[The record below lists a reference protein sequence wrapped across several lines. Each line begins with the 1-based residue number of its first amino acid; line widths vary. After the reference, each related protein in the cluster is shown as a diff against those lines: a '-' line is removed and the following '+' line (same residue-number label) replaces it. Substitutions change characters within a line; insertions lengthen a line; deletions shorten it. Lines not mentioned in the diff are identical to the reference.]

1 MQVFRSEIKVGLLVV
16 TSFILFV
23 IGIFVVSDV
32 RSLWDKKK
40 TLVILFHYADGITV
54 GSPVWYAGFEVGG
67 VKDIRIA
74 SGVADRIAITV
85 KISPDARVRKDS
97 RAEIRSLG
105 MMGAKYV
112 EISPGSAES
121 PELTSGDVL
130 EGKSPAALSE
140 IIETGGKVASG
151 LVELIGQAKELVFE
165 VRNEYSIKET
175 IQNANALVVQLK
187 ENTAD
192 LGPIMKNVRQ
202 VTGQG
207 GKDLVSLI
215 GEVRDTN
222 RDVQKRLGSIESEL
236 TRTLGQAG
244 RGFSEAEEA
253 VKGLHSIIDAN
264 GDDIASI
271 ISHLNETSRHLEA
284 LSEDLRL
291 HPWKVV
297 WKTDG
302 AVDSVSSAAQWREKG
317 RIGPYG
323 KKKAGSGKQEAFP
336 DAH

>member
-1 MQVFRSEIKVGLLVV
+1 MQVFRSEIKVGLLVLI
-16 TSFILFV
+16 SFILFV

-40 TLVILFHYADGITV
+40 TLVILFHYADGITA

-85 KISPDARVRKDS
+85 RISPDARVRKDS
-97 RAEIRSLG
+97 SAEIRSLG

-112 EISPGSAES
+112 EISPGSPDS
-121 PELTSGDVL
+121 PELASGDVI
-130 EGKSPAALSE
+130 EGKSPASLSE

-151 LVELIGQAKELVFE
+151 LVDLVQEAKDLVSE
-165 VRNEYSIKET
+165 VRNEYTIKET
-175 IQNANALVVQLK
+175 IQNANALLIQLR
-187 ENTAD
+187 EHTAD
-192 LGPIMKNVRQ
+192 LGPIMKNIRQ

-207 GKDLVSLI
+207 GNEFVSLI
-215 GEVRDTN
+215 REVRDTN
-222 RDVQKRLGSIESEL
+222 KDVQKRLGSIETEL

-244 RGFSEAEEA
+244 QGFSEATEA
-253 VKGLHSIIDAN
+253 AKGLRSILDAN
-264 GDDIASI
+264 EDNIASMV
-271 ISHLNETSRHLEA
+271 SHLNETSRHLEA
-284 LSEDLRL
+284 LSEDIRL

-302 AVDSVSSAAQWREKG
+302 AVDASNAAQWREKG

-323 KKKAGSGKQEAFP
+323 KQ
-336 DAH
+336 

>member
-16 TSFILFV
+16 ISFILFV
-23 IGIFVVSDV
+23 VGIFVVSDV

-40 TLVILFHYADGITV
+40 TLVILFHYADGITA

-85 KISPDARVRKDS
+85 RISPDARVRKDS
-97 RAEIRSLG
+97 SAEIRSLG

-112 EISPGSAES
+112 EISPGSPDS
-121 PELTSGDVL
+121 PELASGDVI
-130 EGKSPAALSE
+130 EGKSPASLSE

-151 LVELIGQAKELVFE
+151 LVDLVQEAKDLVSE
-165 VRNEYSIKET
+165 VRNEYTIKET
-175 IQNANALVVQLK
+175 IQNANALLIQLR
-187 ENTAD
+187 EHTAD
-192 LGPIMKNVRQ
+192 LGPIMKNIRK

-207 GKDLVSLI
+207 GDEFVSLI
-215 GEVRDTN
+215 REVRDTN
-222 RDVQKRLGSIESEL
+222 KDVQKRLGTIETEL
-236 TRTLGQAG
+236 TKTLGQAG
-244 RGFSEAEEA
+244 QGFSEATEA
-253 VKGLHSIIDAN
+253 AKGLRSILDSN
-264 GDDIASI
+264 DDNIASMV
-271 ISHLNETSRHLEA
+271 SHLNETSRHLEA
-284 LSEDLRL
+284 LSEDIRL

-302 AVDSVSSAAQWREKG
+302 AIDASNAAQWREKG

-323 KKKAGSGKQEAFP
+323 KQ
-336 DAH
+336 

>member
-16 TSFILFV
+16 ISFILFV

-40 TLVILFHYADGITV
+40 TLLILFQYADGITA

-67 VKDIRIA
+67 VKDIRLA
-74 SGVADRIAITV
+74 PGVADRIALTV
-85 KISPDARVRKDS
+85 RISPDARVRKDS

-112 EISPGSAES
+112 EISPGSPES
-121 PELTSGDVL
+121 PELASGDVL
-130 EGKSPAALSE
+130 EGKSPASLSE

-151 LVELIGQAKELVFE
+151 LVDLVGEAKALVFE
-165 VRNEYSIKET
+165 VRNEYAIKET
-175 IQNANALVVQLK
+175 IQNANALLVQVK
-187 ENTAD
+187 EHTAD
-192 LGPIMKNVRQ
+192 LGPIMKNIRQ
-202 VTGQG
+202 VSGQG
-207 GKDLVSLI
+207 GKELVSLI

-222 RDVQKRLGSIESEL
+222 RDVQKRLGSIEAEL

-253 VKGLHSIIDAN
+253 VKGLRSILASNEDN
-264 GDDIASI
+264 IASI
-271 ISHLNETSRHLEA
+271 ISHLNETSRHVEA
-284 LSEDLRL
+284 LSEDIRL

-297 WKTDG
+297 WKADG
-302 AVDSVSSAAQWREKG
+302 VVGSASDAAQWREKG

-323 KKKAGSGKQEAFP
+323 KK
-336 DAH
+336 

>member
-16 TSFILFV
+16 ISFILFV

-40 TLVILFHYADGITV
+40 TLVILFQYADGITA

-67 VKDIRIA
+67 VKDIRLAPGI
-74 SGVADRIAITV
+74 ADRIAITV
-85 KISPDARVRKDS
+85 RISPDARVRKDS

-121 PELTSGDVL
+121 AELESGDVL
-130 EGKSPAALSE
+130 EGKSPASLSE
-140 IIETGGKVASG
+140 IIETGGKVALG
-151 LVELIGQAKELVFE
+151 LVDLVGEAKALVSE
-165 VRNEYSIKET
+165 VRNEYTIKET
-175 IQNANALVVQLK
+175 IQNANALLVQVK
-187 ENTAD
+187 EHTAD
-192 LGPIMKNVRQ
+192 LGPIMKNIRQ
-202 VTGQG
+202 VSGQG
-207 GKDLVSLI
+207 GKELVSLI

-222 RDVQKRLGSIESEL
+222 RDVQKRLGSIEAALSK
-236 TRTLGQAG
+236 TMGQAG

-253 VKGLHSIIDAN
+253 VKGIRSILDSN
-264 GDDIASI
+264 EDNIASI
-271 ISHLNETSRHLEA
+271 ISHLNETARHLEA
-284 LSEDLRL
+284 LSEDIRL

-297 WKTDG
+297 WKADG
-302 AVDSVSSAAQWREKG
+302 AVDPASNAAQWREKG

-323 KKKAGSGKQEAFP
+323 KQ
-336 DAH
+336 

>member
-1 MQVFRSEIKVGLLVV
+1 MEVFRSEIRVGLLVV
-16 TSFILFV
+16 ISFILFV

-32 RSLWDKKK
+32 RSLWNKKK
-40 TLVILFHYADGITV
+40 TLVILFQYADGITA

-67 VKDIRIA
+67 VKDIRLA
-74 SGVADRIAITV
+74 PGVADRIAITV
-85 KISPDARVRKDS
+85 RISPDARVRKDS

-112 EISPGSAES
+112 EISPGSPES
-121 PELTSGDVL
+121 PELASGDVL
-130 EGKSPAALSE
+130 EGKTPASLSE

-151 LVELIGQAKELVFE
+151 LLDLVGEAKALVFE
-165 VRNEYSIKET
+165 VRTEYSLKET
-175 IQNANALVVQLK
+175 IQNANALLVQVR

-192 LGPIMKNVRQ
+192 LGPIMKNIRQ
-202 VTGQG
+202 ASGQG
-207 GKDLVSLI
+207 GKELVSLI

-222 RDVQKRLGSIESEL
+222 RDVQKRLGSIEAEL

-253 VKGLHSIIDAN
+253 VKGLRSILDSN
-264 GDDIASI
+264 EDNIASI
-271 ISHLNETSRHLEA
+271 ISHLNETSRHVEA

-297 WKTDG
+297 WKADG
-302 AVDSVSSAAQWREKG
+302 AVDPASDAAQWREKG

-323 KKKAGSGKQEAFP
+323 KE
-336 DAH
+336 